1 MTRAIPIVLYLAT
14 LVSARAQVASSS
26 LLGVVNDQSS
36 AAVPDVKITAKHEA
50 TGFSRSVVTGSTGQY
65 RIDDLIP
72 GSYTVTAEKSGFR
85 SVAAS
90 GVLLEVNQKGRLDL
104 KLEVGTAHDTIT
116 VEAAASPVET
126 DDASIGYLLH
136 SSTVLSLPLQTRDV
150 ASLVTLGPGAV
161 PRQLGG
167 FTNDVNSDYQGARGL
182 VQQNAPVNGARS
194 TQNTYLL
201 DGAVNTDRMVF
212 AMAVEP
218 PLESVQ
224 EFRIQSSMA
233 PAEFSQAGGAV
244 VDVVSKS
251 GAKQFHGSAFEYFR
265 NEATDARNFFDDPL
279 LPRPILRQ
287 NQFGG
292 SAGGPMPL
300 RNTFFFATYEGRRG
314 KTASASLSLVPGAAT
329 RGGDFSGGSP
339 IFDPLTLNAAANVR
353 APFPNNAIPASRID
367 STAKLYLQQYEP
379 LPNRSD
385 PSNNYLDS
393 TPNQNTDD
401 NVSARIDHQFHNQGQ
416 LFGRYTLNDQ
426 RDRVNSSFPLRPTDE
441 NTRGQQV
448 ALGYTRGS
456 GWWLNEARF
465 SFTRLRVFDVPQSA
479 FGANVAAQLGVTG
492 VSSDPFTFG
501 LPYFLVNNYST
512 LTDDP
517 SIPKVQRDNSWNYSD
532 GVSLARGAHTFK
544 VGFQGIHFQLN
555 YLRDQYQR
563 GQFIY
568 TGAYTQD
575 LNNPGVTGDP
585 LADFLLGYPQ
595 DTSRNVGNT
604 QAYLRQNVL
613 GAYVQDD
620 WRVSRRLTLNLGLRY
635 EYAAPYSEARDNLLN
650 LDYSALPAAPR
661 LVRESTAVHPDRKDF
676 APRVGLAWRLPGAF
690 LERHSTVFRAG
701 YGIYFS
707 PEIAVETY
715 DLVLNGIRSEDN
727 QADGVVPILTT
738 HNGFLQSASTGFP
751 AYFGVDPNAKTPY
764 VQQWQAGFQQ
774 ELRGRILLEVA
785 YAGTKGTRLG
795 RYRQNNSSLHTVDG
809 ENLPPRPCLLAA
821 CTDPSELQP
830 LLEFPS
836 LGPIVQRTHDANSI
850 YHSLQVKI
858 EKRLSTKLTVLGSF
872 VWSKSIDDATSPI
885 VGLYDS
891 VGAQDERNLHLER
904 ALSFANVGRRIAA
917 SAVYNLPANLPKS
930 HFLHRA
936 LADWQLSAVVTLQDG
951 TPLEPLYY
959 AVDTANSGTPN
970 RPNLVPGQSITL
982 PRSQRRIEEFFNTAA
997 FSDPAPFTF
1006 GNAGRDD
1013 IPGPGNNVFDLA
1025 LQKRF
1030 PVRERGAV
1038 VFRTEYFNAFN
1049 HPNWGI
1055 PLSYKDFGPLFGEIV
1070 STGDPRRG
1078 QFALRFE
1085 W

>member
-1 MTRAIPIVLYLAT
+1 MSRAIQIALFLAT
-14 LVSARAQVASSS
+14 LGPAHAQVASGS

-36 AAVPDVKITAKHEA
+36 AVVADVKITATHEA
-50 TGFSRSVVTGSTGQY
+50 TGFSRSVLTGSSGQY

-72 GSYTVTAEKSGFR
+72 GSYTVIAEKAGFR
-85 SVAAS
+85 SVTAN

-104 KLEVGTAHDTIT
+104 KLEVGTARDAIT

-126 DDASIGYLLH
+126 DDASMGYLLH

-150 ASLVTLGPGAV
+150 ASLVTLGPGAI

-194 TQNTYLL
+194 TENTYLL

-292 SAGGPMPL
+292 SAGGPVPL
-300 RNTFFFATYEGRRG
+300 RDTFFFATYEGKRG
-314 KTASASLSLVPGAAT
+314 KTASAALSLVPDAAT
-329 RGGDFSGGSP
+329 RGGDFSGGSSP
-339 IFDPLTLNAAANVR
+339 IFDPLTLNAATNVR
-353 APFPNNAIPASRID
+353 SPFPGNAIPASRID
-367 STAKLYLQQYEP
+367 STAKAYLAQYEP

-401 NVSARIDHQFHNQGQ
+401 NVSARVDHQFHNQGQ

-426 RDRVNSSFPLRPTDE
+426 RDRVNSAFPLRPTDE

-448 ALGYTRGS
+448 ALGYTRGGGS
-456 GWWLNEARF
+456 WLNEARF
-465 SFTRLRVFDVPQSA
+465 SFTRLRVFDVPESA
-479 FGANVAAQLGVTG
+479 FGANVAANLGVTG
-492 VSSDPFTFG
+492 VSNDPFTFG
-501 LPYFLVNNYST
+501 LPYFLVDNYST

-532 GVSLARGAHTFK
+532 GVSFARGNHTFK

-555 YLRDQYQR
+555 YLRDQFQR
-563 GQFIY
+563 GQFQY

-585 LADFLLGYPQ
+585 FADFLLGYPQ

-613 GAYVQDD
+613 GTYFQDD

-635 EYAAPYSEARDNLLN
+635 EYAAPYSEAHDNLLN
-650 LDYSALPAAPR
+650 LDYSTLPAAPR

-676 APRVGLAWRLPGAF
+676 APRVGLAVAFARRLPGTSLHGLPRGVRHLLQPRNRGRDLRPGAQWDPQRGQPGRRRSPHSDHAQRICAVGDPPAF
-690 LERHSTVFRAG
+690 PPT
-701 YGIYFS
+701 
-707 PEIAVETY
+707 
-715 DLVLNGIRSEDN
+715 
-727 QADGVVPILTT
+727 
-738 HNGFLQSASTGFP
+738 SASTRMPKRPTSSSGRP
-751 AYFGVDPNAKTPY
+751 A
-764 VQQWQAGFQQ
+764 
-774 ELRGRILLEVA
+774 
-785 YAGTKGTRLG
+785 
-795 RYRQNNSSLHTVDG
+795 SS
-809 ENLPPRPCLLAA
+809 
-821 CTDPSELQP
+821 
-830 LLEFPS
+830 
-836 LGPIVQRTHDANSI
+836 
-850 YHSLQVKI
+850 
-858 EKRLSTKLTVLGSF
+858 
-872 VWSKSIDDATSPI
+872 
-885 VGLYDS
+885 
-891 VGAQDERNLHLER
+891 
-904 ALSFANVGRRIAA
+904 
-917 SAVYNLPANLPKS
+917 
-930 HFLHRA
+930 
-936 LADWQLSAVVTLQDG
+936 
-951 TPLEPLYY
+951 
-959 AVDTANSGTPN
+959 
-970 RPNLVPGQSITL
+970 
-982 PRSQRRIEEFFNTAA
+982 RSCAAA
-997 FSDPAPFTF
+997 FSSRSPTRAPRVPGSEDTARTIPRCTPPLEKTCRRVPACWQPAPIPASCSLSWNSRRWALSC
-1006 GNAGRDD
+1006 NAPTMP
-1013 IPGPGNNVFDLA
+1013 IP
-1025 LQKRF
+1025 
-1030 PVRERGAV
+1030 
-1038 VFRTEYFNAFN
+1038 
-1049 HPNWGI
+1049 
-1055 PLSYKDFGPLFGEIV
+1055 
-1070 STGDPRRG
+1070 STIRSR
-1078 QFALRFE
+1078 
-1085 W
+1085 